1 MPKNYGLTVSW
12 ALLKHGSPINRVC
25 SLVFRIAQTK
35 MFTLELPNSWNFS
48 FNFYLVVVMV
58 MLSYIPVFPQLYLHM
73 FAQRKKV
80 LVNDSKKKAA

>member
-1 MPKNYGLTVSW
+1 
-12 ALLKHGSPINRVC
+12 
-25 SLVFRIAQTK
+25 